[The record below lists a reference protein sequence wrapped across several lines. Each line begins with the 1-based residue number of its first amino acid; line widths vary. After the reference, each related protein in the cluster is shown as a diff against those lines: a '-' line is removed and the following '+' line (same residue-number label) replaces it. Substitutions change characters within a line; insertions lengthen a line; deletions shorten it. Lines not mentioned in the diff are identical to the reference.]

1 MKIIVKSE
9 SSGNDTYPV
18 LPAKE
23 DMVAWAK
30 GVLAASEIC
39 AYPKWKVCL
48 QLTCRASHA
57 SVVIANKKLHR

>member
-1 MKIIVKSE
+1 VKSIVKSE
-9 SSGNDTYPV
+9 SSGNDTYPM

-39 AYPKWKVCL
+39 TYP
-48 QLTCRASHA
+48 
-57 SVVIANKKLHR
+57 I

>member
-23 DMVAWAK
+23 DMVAWVK
-30 GVLAASEIC
+30 GVLADSEIC
-39 AYPKWKVCL
+39 AYSIWKVCL
-48 QLTCRASHA
+48 
-57 SVVIANKKLHR
+57 

>member
-18 LPAKE
+18 LPAKG

-39 AYPKWKVCL
+39 AYP
-48 QLTCRASHA
+48 
-57 SVVIANKKLHR
+57 I